1 MHKVVKQQRKLKLA
15 LCIGT
20 LFTAV
25 PSAVFAQIPDQP
37 LNDAERP
44 MVSLAPAEQDKI
56 VEEQAQTGNIFK
68 RKPGAKH
75 SYWDNL
81 EGHLTVEAGI
91 TGNPWTS
98 SGRNFGQFYADRAN
112 TVTMNQI
119 MGSLSHPVEDIGHG
133 YGIGFVFESMYGSDG
148 RFDPTIGMASG
159 ALNGLYQWV
168 PTQAHIDF
176 KLPWIFK
183 NGIDIQ
189 IGQMYGLMG
198 SEGTGA
204 LTRPFYTFNYA
215 SDYIVPFETVGIVAT
230 MHLTDHMDW
239 ILGIDAGNST
249 TFGASGNNN
258 RPKGYFGFA
267 WNNLMNGKLNLHAI
281 GHFGPQQNNS
291 YPVSTLDGSMTSAG
305 LGPIANGLMQYN
317 ADIMATYK
325 INDKMTVTVD
335 GTYLHDDALHDDVY
349 GVTTYFAYD
358 LNPNLTFNARGEI
371 LRDNNGQT
379 IIEYSSFT
387 SFTRAI
393 SNRPYPY
400 YGAGDANGNFTGT
413 TFGELTVGAT
423 YRPDFINRHVSFGQ
437 FTFRPEIRLDKSLNG
452 TRPFNQA
459 PSGGVQQ
466 GTVNNGMDNML
477 WFNADAIWNF

>member
-15 LCIGT
+15 LCIGS

-44 MVSLAPAEQDKI
+44 MVSLAPAEQDKV

-91 TGNPWTS
+91 AGNPWTS
-98 SGRNFGQFYADRAN
+98 SGRNFAQFYVDRAN
-112 TVTMNQI
+112 TVTLNQI

-133 YGIGFVFESMYGSDG
+133 YGIGFVFESMYGSDA

-176 KLPWIFK
+176 KFPWIFK
-183 NGIDIQ
+183 NGIDVQ
-189 IGQMYGLMG
+189 IGQMYGLLG

-249 TFGASGNNN
+249 TFGQSGNNS

-267 WNNLMNGKLNLHAI
+267 WNNLMNGKLNFHAI

-291 YPVSTLDGSMTSAG
+291 RQQVSPDGTMYSAG
-305 LGPIANGLMQYN
+305 LGGTGYDANSLMQYN
-317 ADIMATYK
+317 GDILISYK
-325 INDKMTVTVD
+325 LNDKMTVTVD
-335 GTYLHDDALHDDVY
+335 GTYLHDDYLRDDVY

-358 LNPNLTFNARGEI
+358 INPSLTFNARGEI
-371 LRDNNGQT
+371 LRDNNGST
-379 IIEYSSFT
+379 IAEYSSFT

-393 SNRPYPY
+393 SNQPYPY
-400 YGAGDANGNFTGT
+400 YTGVGT
-413 TFGELTVGAT
+413 TYGELTVGAS
-423 YRPDFINRHVSFGQ
+423 YRPEFINKHVHFGQ

-459 PSGGVQQ
+459 LPSGQSQGV
-466 GTVNNGMDNML
+466 VNNGMDNML